1 MGFLLLD
8 ASTHGDRMAMDARPV
23 STSAMNDVASDKE
36 VGQLRKRLERLEL
49 ALNVIVDAIVWLDE
63 QGVVQWCSPPFR
75 RLIGKP
81 EADIVGA
88 NLIELLPLRQHG
100 RKLRATA
107 HPVRLA
113 LDGQPNA
120 VGSYEFR
127 VGERT
132 LVLEVMVALVQVSKQ
147 ERNAVVAIRNITESK
162 RAEEQI
168 KQLAEAATT
177 AAEKERKRAAELHK
191 AYQELKGT
199 QALLVQAEKMAAIGQ
214 LASGVAHEV
223 KNPLGII
230 LQGVNYLEAKIS
242 PEQTQQVEVLK
253 MLKEAVE
260 RADRIIRDLL
270 NFSRLSPLDFQPRS
284 MDAVLETSLG
294 LVEKQLTLKDIKM
307 TRAFAPDLPRVLL
320 DENQMKHVLINIIL
334 NAVQAMP
341 QGGELTFRIATK
353 PLTPD
358 AHGAKRKA
366 GDVFRFGQ
374 QALVCDIADTG
385 TGIPPEV
392 LSKVFEP
399 FFTTKPAGVGTGLG
413 LAICRAIVERHRG
426 VIEITSEQG
435 RGTTVTI
442 TLPVPDGAVAGV

>member
-1 MGFLLLD
+1 
-8 ASTHGDRMAMDARPV
+8 MDARQV
-23 STSAMNDVASDKE
+23 STSTTNAVASDKE
-36 VGQLRKRLERLEL
+36 FGQLRKRLERLEL

-63 QGVVQWCSPPFR
+63 QGGIQWCSPPFR

-81 EADIVGA
+81 DADIVGT
-88 NLIELLPLRQHG
+88 NLMELLPLWQRG
-100 RKLRATA
+100 RKLRPTA

-127 VGERT
+127 AGERT
-132 LVLEVMVALVQVSKQ
+132 MVLEVMVALVQVSKQ
-147 ERNAVVAIRNITESK
+147 ERNAVVAIRDITESK

-230 LQGVNYLEAKIS
+230 LQGVNYLEAQIS
-242 PEQTQQVEVLK
+242 PDHAQQVEVLK

-270 NFSRLSPLDFQPRS
+270 NFSRLSPLDFQACR
-284 MDAVLETSLG
+284 MEAVLETSLG
-294 LVEKQLTLKDIKM
+294 LVEKQLTLKDITM
-307 TRAFAPDLPRVLL
+307 TRVFAPDLPRVLL

-341 QGGELTFRIATK
+341 EGGEMTFRISTK
-353 PLTPD
+353 PLTPN
-358 AHGAKRKA
+358 ARGTKRKA

-374 QALVCDIADTG
+374 QALVCEIADTG
-385 TGIPPEV
+385 TGIPQEV
-392 LSKVFEP
+392 LTKVFEP

-426 VIEITSEQG
+426 VIEIASEQG

-442 TLPVPDGAVAGV
+442 TLPVPDGAVLS